1 MVVRPARDPAP
12 QAGPDPLHPL
22 AALSPERRETL
33 DLRRARWWPDLQAGL
48 SAVYSPDATT
58 ALEARLAGL
67 AERAYAERDPRLH
80 RLDQERTLAP
90 DWFQQPGMLGYA
102 AYADRFAG
110 SLAAVAEQV
119 PYLRELGVT
128 YLHLMPLLRPRE

>member
-1 MVVRPARDPAP
+1 MVVRPGSDPA
-12 QAGPDPLHPL
+12 DPEPAQPF
-22 AALSPERRETL
+22 AALSPERRETFE
-33 DLRRARWWPDLQAGL
+33 LRRARWWPDLHAGL
-48 SAVYSPDATT
+48 SAVYSPDATA
-58 ALEARLAGL
+58 ALEARLDEL
-67 AERAYAERDPRLH
+67 AERAYADRDPRLH

-90 DWFQQPGMLGYA
+90 DWFQQPRMLGYA

-128 YLHLMPLLRPRE
+128 YL